1 MCTVT
6 LVACTRFY
14 FHASVLLSVELCEV
28 KSTVLGDKTRIS
40 GTLAVCDLYKCDSI
54 QWDSS

>member
-54 QWDSS
+54 Q